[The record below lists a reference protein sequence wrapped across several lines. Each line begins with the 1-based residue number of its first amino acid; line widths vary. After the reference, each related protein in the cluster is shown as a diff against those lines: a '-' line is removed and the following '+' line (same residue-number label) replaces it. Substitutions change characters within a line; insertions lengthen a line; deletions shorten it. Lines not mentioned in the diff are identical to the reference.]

1 MGTDISQVPFS
12 SVPEMS
18 FPTPDELQLS
28 SSQSFGVN
36 IVAWIG
42 TPAGKLEV
50 LTHILTIND
59 SPIVRFVFP
68 KLEMDIDAEAGGAG
82 GAGSTP
88 FTTIFCGW
96 V

>member
-42 TPAGKLEV
+42 TPTGKLEV
-50 LTHILTIND
+50 LTPILNIND
-59 SPIVRFVFP
+59 SPIVRLVFP